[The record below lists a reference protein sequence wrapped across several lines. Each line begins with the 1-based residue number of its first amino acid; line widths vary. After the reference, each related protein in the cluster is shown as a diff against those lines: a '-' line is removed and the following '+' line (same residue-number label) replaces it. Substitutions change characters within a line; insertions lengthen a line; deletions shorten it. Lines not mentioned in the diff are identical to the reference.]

1 MRNHFFLSA
10 VVCTISALLVF
21 SCKKEATIESSVIN
35 EAKTWFTIVVLAKE
49 NALLA
54 KPYNEISKSSP
65 ERVLARMNRLSEKL
79 DWANARTNSV
89 DGLEYTIVPLQKDV
103 LKLENNFFVK
113 RAFIFFKKNGAPLQ
127 LEVVELLTR
136 EKEIISVIDVASVA
150 FENKISNT
158 INSAQSGD
166 VQVFFYDKK
175 YNPLPAYEIKTN
187 NWNPLAASCV
197 NKVNVKAGQPSFE
210 SIGEG
215 NCMQWGV
222 FRVTYDEYGNITE
235 EELLYTYWIGDCPNG
250 GVDPNEQPE
259 PTGGGG
265 EEAPPV
271 VNLMNDPCKT
281 AALNAITS
289 VSNINNMITSF
300 YTNTIL
306 PSNSPISVTF
316 VEDNAIT
323 NPAQSINLAGSN
335 YWMVKLNNGFS
346 YTGGAMSQQAWGAI
360 IAHEILHI
368 YLANSNIDPIMQN
381 NSGHH
386 MQIFTNFINTTSNLL
401 QSSFGIN
408 PTDATKLA
416 LNGLSDLW
424 RWDNFDLLSNSVYG
438 YSLSQIQAAYLS
450 YTLGGMG
457 TRCN

>member
-1 MRNHFFLSA
+1 M
-10 VVCTISALLVF
+10 
-21 SCKKEATIESSVIN
+21 
-35 EAKTWFTIVVLAKE
+35 
-49 NALLA
+49 
-54 KPYNEISKSSP
+54 
-65 ERVLARMNRLSEKL
+65 
-79 DWANARTNSV
+79 
-89 DGLEYTIVPLQKDV
+89 
-103 LKLENNFFVK
+103 
-113 RAFIFFKKNGAPLQ
+113 Q
-127 LEVVELLTR
+127 LEVAELLTKG
-136 EKEIISVIDVASVA
+136 KEIITVIDVASVA

-158 INSAQSGD
+158 INSAQSDD
-166 VQVFFYDKK
+166 VQVFFYDRK
-175 YNPLPAYEIKTN
+175 YNSLPAYELKAN
-187 NWNPLAASCV
+187 NWNQLPVSCI
-197 NKVNVKAGQPSFE
+197 NKVNIKREQPSFE
-210 SIGEG
+210 LFGEES
-215 NCMQWGV
+215 CMQWGV
-222 FRVTYDEYGNITE
+222 FRVTYDEYGNVLD
-235 EELLYTYWIGDCPNG
+235 EELLYTYWVGDCPNG
-250 GVDPNEQPE
+250 GNDPEEQPE

-265 EEAPPV
+265 EANPPV
-271 VNLMNDPCKT
+271 TNLMNDPCKT

-289 VSNINNMITSF
+289 MSNINNMITSF

-316 VEDNAIT
+316 VEDNSIT

-335 YWMVKLNNGFS
+335 YWIVKLNNGFS

-386 MQIFTNFINTTSNLL
+386 IQIFTNFITTTSTLL

-408 PTDATKLA
+408 STDATKLA

-424 RWDNFDLLSNSVYG
+424 RWGNFDLLSNSVYG
-438 YSLSQIQAAYLS
+438 YSLSQIQATYLS